1 MKRLLSSKK
10 FIQKIFISIIIV
22 LLFSFAVPVRSQAG
36 IGGILFDPL
45 VDLVGTIF
53 DAVVG
58 GLQMFLMNGE
68 FNEVD
73 GDDNGFLNAFMVNKD
88 KFEENEGGKYNEFK
102 SSNADKEAEVTISEE
117 DLDSKYYIP
126 VLKYSP
132 EKIFSGLVPALDID
146 FVNPTDWE
154 NAKDED
160 GNLIYENGST
170 MNELSIARELHQT
183 IAKWYVALRNLAI
196 VGLMLV
202 LVYVGIRIVISSTA
216 ADKSKYKQML
226 MDWLIALC
234 LLFCLHYI
242 MTFTTTIVNEISQA
256 INGSNSN
263 NGNNVSV
270 TVQDSSGSEKVSF
283 NTDLMGLIRFRMQS
297 NNGFDKAIYL
307 IFYMAMVIYTCMF
320 TFTYLKRVLIMA
332 FLTIISPLVA
342 LTYPIDKMRDGKA
355 QAFDMWLKE
364 YVFNALLQPFH
375 LIIYTVFIGAGIDLA
390 AKNPIFAI
398 VAMAF
403 LTPAEKILRKF
414 FGFEKASTA
423 GALGFAGGATA
434 MGLAQRLLAPKG
446 SKGGKGKESIRT
458 KKTPEGDVD
467 SLAESLGGKS
477 GGKPIRENNNGEA
490 IAAGRTNISM
500 SNNSFTGN
508 SKPFGSVQETSD
520 GLTDGYHQSGGLYIP
535 DEDIRGIT
543 EPTTPQTN
551 PTPSQSQIHGKGAWQ
566 WSDDDTRGL
575 GQYLGDA
582 AKYKAN
588 QVGRW
593 AANTGVGKQAIRIG
607 TAAKGTAQA
616 FRDDANVR
624 REQSRKDQEKWMSE
638 RSKPFQNS
646 ARTLGNN
653 LEKIGKGTLNVA
665 KKTGI
670 AAGKGALKAAG
681 RAASAV
687 PGAMFGMAA
696 GIAGDQLSDITKYTA
711 AGAALTSTVGHNA
724 IGSAVSSAGSFVSS
738 AYKEGAYGS
747 DEAAIEQVEKA
758 YVKSNEWDAVYKHE
772 FKNDDGSSLSRA
784 DLKAKKQQGAFY
796 AARGID
802 GEDAI
807 KAVKLEDK
815 IKKEL
820 GPENENLDSQQ
831 YTARIMKIAKSYSAD
846 KLRKDSEVKSLT
858 SSIEKEL
865 INGGFDKKGATE
877 QAKMAVKYIKA
888 AKGVKDN

>member
-535 DEDIRGIT
+535 DEDIRGIP

-575 GQYLGDA
+575 GQYLGDVG
-582 AKYKAN
+582 KAGASWLGGKIASGPIGE
-588 QVGRW
+588 VGRGFSGAAREW
-593 AANTGVGKQAIRIG
+593 KQSVGDQLSQNKFTRKIGEGAKSIRNFKPLANT
-607 TAAKGTAQA
+607 AKGVA
-616 FRDDANVR
+616 
-624 REQSRKDQEKWMSE
+624 
-638 RSKPFQNS
+638 
-646 ARTLGNN
+646 
-653 LEKIGKGTLNVA
+653 NVA

-738 AYKEGAYGS
+738 AYREGAYGS

>member
-1 MKRLLSSKK
+1 
-10 FIQKIFISIIIV
+10 
-22 LLFSFAVPVRSQAG
+22 
-36 IGGILFDPL
+36 
-45 VDLVGTIF
+45 
-53 DAVVG
+53 
-58 GLQMFLMNGE
+58 
-68 FNEVD
+68 
-73 GDDNGFLNAFMVNKD
+73 
-88 KFEENEGGKYNEFK
+88 
-102 SSNADKEAEVTISEE
+102 
-117 DLDSKYYIP
+117 
-126 VLKYSP
+126 
-132 EKIFSGLVPALDID
+132 
-146 FVNPTDWE
+146 
-154 NAKDED
+154 
-160 GNLIYENGST
+160 
-170 MNELSIARELHQT
+170 MNEHSIARELHQT

-242 MTFTTTIVNEISQA
+242 MTFTTTIVKEISQA

-270 TVQDSSGSEKVSF
+270 TVTGGSEDVSF

-297 NNGFDKAIYL
+297 NNGFYKALYL

-364 YVFNALLQPFH
+364 YAFNALLQPFH

-434 MGLAQRLLAPKG
+434 MGLAQKLLAPKG
-446 SKGGKGKESIRT
+446 GKSGKGKESIRT
-458 KKTPEGDVD
+458 KKTPEGNVD
-467 SLAESLGGKS
+467 SLAESLGGK
-477 GGKPIRENNNGEA
+477 PIKENNNGE
-490 IAAGRTNISM
+490 TNIREANQPQLTSEGQ
-500 SNNSFTGN
+500 SWANYGETGSFTGQESN
-508 SKPFGSVQETSD
+508 QSNNAIDTQASVNETSSA
-520 GLTDGYHQSGGLYIP
+520 TA
-535 DEDIRGIT
+535 
-543 EPTTPQTN
+543 TN
-551 PTPSQSQIHGKGAWQ
+551 GIHGTGAWQ

-575 GQYLGDA
+575 GQYLGD
-582 AKYKAN
+582 
-588 QVGRW
+588 
-593 AANTGVGKQAIRIG
+593 VGKAG
-607 TAAKGTAQA
+607 ASWAG
-616 FRDDANVR
+616 
-624 REQSRKDQEKWMSE
+624 
-638 RSKPFQNS
+638 
-646 ARTLGNN
+646 
-653 LEKIGKGTLNVA
+653 EKIASGPIGEAGRGFSGAAREWKQSVGDQLSQNRLIRKMGEVVEAIPKPIRNTAKTFGKGTLNVA

-687 PGAMFGMAA
+687 PGAMFGLAA
-696 GIAGDQLSDITKYTA
+696 GMAGDDLGDIFKYTA
-711 AGAALTSTVGHNA
+711 AGAALTSTIGHSA
-724 IGSAVSSAGSFVSS
+724 VGSAISSAGSFVTN
-738 AYKEGAYGS
+738 AYREGAYGS
-747 DEAAIEQVEKA
+747 DEAAIAQAEKA
-758 YVKSNEWDAVYKHE
+758 YVKSNEWDDIYKHE
-772 FKNDDGSSLSRA
+772 FKNSDGSSLSRA

-865 INGGFDKKGATE
+865 INGGLGKKDATE
-877 QAKMAVKYIKA
+877 QSKMAVKYIKA